1 MSILATGDVPVRDR
15 RGWGW
20 AAWRLGRRGGWVGA
34 VILILIAVPCFVT
47 LPWALNYYDAH
58 RIAEKQYQAPS
69 FAEPMGTD
77 RFGRSL
83 LWRALLGGAVS
94 LGIGAAA
101 AGIAVVIGVSWGAV
115 AGYVGGRVDA
125 GMMRIVDVL
134 YGLPDILMVILLDMA
149 LRPGMVALASLVLA
163 GEQASMAGR
172 LATLALAIGAVSW
185 LTMARVIRGQ
195 VLSLRAQPFI
205 EAARACGYGPGRIVV
220 VHLLPNLLGPV
231 LVYSTLT
238 VPVAILQESFL
249 SFLGIGVRAPLPS
262 WGNLAS
268 EGLTALH
275 ALAAGRAGPWWLLL
289 FPCLLLGLTLMA
301 LNFLG
306 DALRA
311 HLDPRA
317 GRAGAAR

>member
-1 MSILATGDVPVRDR
+1 MSIIATGQVPA
-15 RGWGW
+15 RGGVGRWPGLRPGSGW
-20 AAWRLGRRGGWVGA
+20 AGA
-34 VILILIAVPCFVT
+34 VILLLIAVPCLVT
-47 LPWALNYYDAH
+47 LPWSLARYDAH
-58 RIAEKQYQAPS
+58 RVAEMQYEAPS
-69 FAEPMGTD
+69 LAEPMGTD

-83 LWRALLGGAVS
+83 MWRALLGGAVS
-94 LGIGAAA
+94 LGIGGAAA
-101 AGIAVVIGVSWGAV
+101 AIAVVIGVSWGAV
-115 AGYVGGRVDA
+115 AGYLGGRVDA
-125 GMMRIVDVL
+125 FLMRTVDVL

-149 LRPGMVALASLVLA
+149 LRPAIVAAAGLVLV
-163 GEQASMAGR
+163 GEQAVMAGR

-205 EAARACGYGPGRIVV
+205 EAARACGYGPGRIVA
-220 VHLLPNLLGPV
+220 VHLLPNLMGPV

-275 ALAAGRAGPWWLLL
+275 ALAAGRAGPWWLLV

-306 DALRA
+306 DALRGR
-311 HLDPRA
+311 LDPRGGR
-317 GRAGAAR
+317 GRAGN